1 MRKRN
6 LILPLFLGSFFITS
20 NVDSSVIDLYENK
33 NINNNLLIA
42 DCGGG
47 GGSSP
52 AEKKAKKREK
62 AKG

>member
-33 NINNNLLIA
+33 NTNNNLLIA
-42 DCGGG
+42 GGDCGGSGSG
-47 GGSSP
+47 GGM
-52 AEKKAKKREK
+52 
-62 AKG
+62 